1 MTGFA
6 ERRRTKV
13 GRHLLAAPAVLCATL
28 ILAGC
33 GDMSRFQTAS
43 RPPAAAPAKPARPAV
58 QTPTAEREH
67 ERILASYGGAYDDPQ
82 LEALINKTVE
92 RLVAASERPDL
103 AYKVT
108 ILNSGAVNAF
118 ALPTGQLYV
127 TRGLVALANDTSELS
142 SVLSH
147 EMAHVLAKHAAIRE
161 DQARQAALVTH
172 VVTEMGTDPD
182 LTALALAKSKLTMAS
197 FSRAQEFEA
206 DGIGVG
212 ISARAHFD
220 PYGAARFLTAME
232 RNAALKAGKP
242 SLDPRSQ
249 DFLSSHPATPERVQN
264 AQANARQY
272 SSPAQGE
279 RDRET
284 YLAAIDNIVYGED
297 PSEGFVRGRRFLHP
311 KLGFTFQAPEGFTLD
326 NTAQAVI
333 GVREGGSQAMRFD
346 VVRVPAEQ
354 KLTEYLNSGWMEN
367 VDKASTEELTING
380 FPAASAVAHG
390 EQWQFRIYA
399 LRFGSD
405 VYRFI
410 FATRHKTTE
419 SERNARETVASFR
432 RLTLDEIQAARPLRI
447 KVIPCSPAIP
457 WNRCLTAWRAS
468 IIPRSVFACS
478 TTSISTR
485 RSKYAIGS
493 RSWWTSAYSA
503 TQFCSSRSASGRGN
517 SERSENTVHRSA
529 KSPAERPGFLI
540 LQVLL
545 NQLRSFVGDRR
556 VVAIGINVA
565 IRLGILTPPWRRGAG
580 SWRAGLRFP

>member
-1 MTGFA
+1 MTASPLWRGTEA
-6 ERRRTKV
+6 IR
-13 GRHLLAAPAVLCATL
+13 LSAAPVMLLCATL
-28 ILAGC
+28 ALGGC
-33 GDMSRFQTAS
+33 GDITRFQTAS
-43 RPPAAAPAKPARPAV
+43 PSSAKLVKPARAAAPSPKS
-58 QTPTAEREH
+58 EH
-67 ERILASYGGAYDDPQ
+67 EHKRILASYGGAYDDPK
-82 LEALINKTVE
+82 LEALINRTVE
-92 RLVAASERPDL
+92 RLVAVSERPDL
-103 AYKVT
+103 TYKVT

-147 EMAHVLAKHAAIRE
+147 EMAHVLAKHATIRE
-161 DQARQAALVTH
+161 DQARQAALVSH

-182 LTALALAKSKLTMAS
+182 LTALALAKSKLTLAS

-220 PYGAARFLTAME
+220 PFGAARFLAAME

-249 DFLSSHPATPERVQN
+249 DFLSSHPATPERIQN

-272 SSPAQGE
+272 SAPAQGE

-284 YLAAIDNIVYGED
+284 YLNAIDNIVYGED

-311 KLGFTFQAPEGFTLD
+311 KLGFTFQAPEAFTLD

-333 GVREGGSQAMRFD
+333 GIREGGSQAMRFD

-367 VDKASTEELTING
+367 VNKASTEELTING
-380 FPAASAVAHG
+380 FPAASAVASG
-390 EQWQFRIYA
+390 EEWQFRVYA

-410 FATRHKTTE
+410 FAARRKTTE

-432 RLTLDEIQAARPLRI
+432 RLTLGEIQAARPLRI
-447 KVIPCSPAIP
+447 KVI
-457 WNRCLTAWRAS
+457 
-468 IIPRSVFACS
+468 
-478 TTSISTR
+478 
-485 RSKYAIGS
+485 
-493 RSWWTSAYSA
+493 
-503 TQFCSSRSASGRGN
+503 
-517 SERSENTVHRSA
+517 TVQPGDTVESLSHRMA
-529 KSPAERPGFLI
+529 GVDHPAERFRVLNGLDPRA
-540 LQVLL
+540 QVK
-545 NQLRSFVGDRR
+545 VGNR
-556 VVAIGINVA
+556 VKIVVD
-565 IRLGILTPPWRRGAG
+565 
-580 SWRAGLRFP
+580 